1 MGTADNLTITLLII
15 LSIDII
21 FLLASTAI
29 IDMNPEGTTFYD
41 YDSSFIK
48 DFDAGDKTINTSQA
62 GLQLPAGEDS
72 VSDTGSSF
80 ADIFKTGKSWF
91 LDTIGLSY
99 LINFLG
105 APIIFL
111 GMLNL
116 PSLFIF
122 AIGALWWGTTLFLI
136 ISFLLGR

>member
-1 MGTADNLTITLLII
+1 MGTSDNLTVILLVI
-15 LSIDII
+15 LSIDIV

-29 IDMNPEGTTFYD
+29 VDMNPTGTTFYD
-41 YDSSFIK
+41 YDKSFIK

-62 GLQLPAGEDS
+62 GLELPAGEDS
-72 VSDTGSSF
+72 VSEEGSSF

-91 LDTIGLSY
+91 LDTTGISY

-105 APIIFL
+105 APVIFL
-111 GMLNL
+111 AMLNL
-116 PSLFIF
+116 PSIFIF